1 MPVINTTE
9 FTISPRRKEFAKAQT
24 VFNSHRGAL
33 KTMIRTFTDGKI
45 ERKQV
50 KVGVKITRCAL
61 CGCKK
66 KKKRRRTRFYSIT
79 RNKIIDSFASLECN
93 FPGTI
98 IHTFRI
104 YFIKLI
110 EIKVFTFS
118 FFFPF

>member
-1 MPVINTTE
+1 MLIKVSNEFIIVPVINTIE

-61 CGCKK
+61 GGCKK
-66 KKKRRRTRFYSIT
+66 KKKKKKNAILLD
-79 RNKIIDSFASLECN
+79 N
-93 FPGTI
+93 
-98 IHTFRI
+98 
-104 YFIKLI
+104 
-110 EIKVFTFS
+110 
-118 FFFPF
+118 